1 MSTNSLKK
9 TSDQIV
15 AKIHALDLAPI
26 KFKLM
31 DKEEGHGWS
40 RAYADHIEIEY
51 KRFLTLLVKY
61 PEASI
66 APSKDVDKFWHGHI
80 LDTLK
85 YAEDCNH
92 VFGYFLHHFPYF
104 GMRGDEDA
112 ANLAAAAA
120 TMNRLYRQEFDEVQP
135 VQASSYCGTAITVSY
150 CGAVAG
156 KDNQATPQQASYC
169 GATSATSY
177 CGAATGKNDQLVAKQ
192 SSYCGATSATSYCG
206 AATGKDDQL
215 AVKQSSYCGA
225 SSAASYCGAANID
238 GVRNSMS
245 SASILNTALRPT
257 LPRSVT

>member
-1 MSTNSLKK
+1 MNTHGLQKAH
-9 TSDQIV
+9 DQVI
-15 AKIHALDLAPI
+15 AKIHALDLSPI
-26 KFKLM
+26 KVKLM

-40 RAYADHIEIEY
+40 HEYADHIEIEY

-61 PEASI
+61 PQASI

-104 GMRGDEDA
+104 GMRGEEDA

-135 VQASSYCGTAITVSY
+135 AQASSYCGIAASV
-150 CGAVAG
+150 
-156 KDNQATPQQASYC
+156 SYC

-177 CGAATGKNDQLVAKQ
+177 CGAATGQKDQLAEKQ
-192 SSYCGATSATSYCG
+192 SSYCGATSTTSYCGAFHGVSYCG
-206 AATGKDDQL
+206 AATSKDVHL
-215 AVKQSSYCGA
+215 TEKQTSYCGA

-238 GVRNSMS
+238 GTRDGMS
-245 SASILNTALRPT
+245 SAAILNTALRPT
-257 LPRSVT
+257 LPRLGDN